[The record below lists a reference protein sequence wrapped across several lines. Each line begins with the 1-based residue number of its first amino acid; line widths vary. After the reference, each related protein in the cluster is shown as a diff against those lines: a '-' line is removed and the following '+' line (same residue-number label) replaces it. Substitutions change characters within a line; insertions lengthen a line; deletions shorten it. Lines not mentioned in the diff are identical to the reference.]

1 MPKREQAI
9 QKEIMLALSQAGCLI
24 WRNNT
29 GVAWQGEQA
38 GKTRDTITLRNYRP
52 VHFGLCKGSADLIG
66 VNPVTITPDMV
77 GQTIG
82 VFVAPEVKTPTGR
95 ASDSQERFLIAV
107 NRAGGLGFIA
117 RSADEALTALQQFTE
132 TPR

>member
-29 GVAWQGEQA
+29 GVAWQGEQVN
-38 GKTRDTITLRNYRP
+38 KTRDTITLRNYRP

-66 VNPVTITPDMV
+66 VTPC
-77 GQTIG
+77 GR
-82 VFVAPEVKTPTGR
+82 FLACEVKTPTGR
-95 ASDSQERFLIAV
+95 ASDAQQRFLLAV

-117 RSADEALTALQQFTE
+117 RSADEALATLKQFTE
-132 TPR
+132 APR